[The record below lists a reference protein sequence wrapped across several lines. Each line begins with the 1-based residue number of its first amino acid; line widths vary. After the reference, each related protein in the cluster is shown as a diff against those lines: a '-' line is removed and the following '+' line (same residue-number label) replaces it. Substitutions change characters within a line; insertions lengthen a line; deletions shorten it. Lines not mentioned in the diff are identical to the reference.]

1 MQNAMGRMAET
12 VGKKNEEQQRAEDQ
26 RFLQQELEKD
36 RKAAELDKKK
46 KEDVYKRESE
56 VR

>member
-1 MQNAMGRMAET
+1 MGRMAET

-46 KEDVYKRESE
+46 KEDVFKRESE